1 MHCTRLCFGFYF
13 QKTHWAT
20 FRKFYQKGLASEL
33 ETKNVGPAA
42 DDSSRTARNDGD
54 NSSMRQ
60 NDSLSLSEQIYG
72 LVNGAKNAYLFR
84 LLKVNILNNLTLVII
99 PS

>member
-1 MHCTRLCFGFYF
+1 MTSRNFTNKTCLLNLK
-13 QKTHWAT
+13 QKIL
-20 FRKFYQKGLASEL
+20 GL
-33 ETKNVGPAA
+33 AA

-54 NSSMRQ
+54 ISSMRQ